1 MRRRI
6 VLAFA
11 AILMLTACVSTLQ
24 GAYDDQARQDECD
37 RARGEVE
44 RTMC

>member
-11 AILMLTACVSTLQ
+11 AILMLTACMSTLQ
-24 GAYDDQARQDECD
+24 GAYDDSARDDKCD
-37 RARGEVE
+37 RARGDVE
-44 RTMC
+44 RAMC